1 VDYRFVDASGKEIPK
16 LEGKKILA
24 LLGLD
29 DVVDAVQSAHSAE
42 ISVVLG
48 EVAALSRRSDRPL
61 HVSYRFDKDSGKW
74 FASVEDIRTDFKL
87 EAEFEQHRSRDGF
100 SYWEATFK
108 LPFEWS
114 TSLTLVSAVFARL
127 NEKVADLEMKV
138 DELKGLYGDTG
149 ETLKRLS
156 SLSPKS
162 LRRLKRVVTQ
172 LSRLAKA
179 LEEIEEEEEEEEEEE
194 W

>member
-1 VDYRFVDASGKEIPK
+1 MDCRFVDVSGKEIPR
-16 LEGKKILA
+16 LEGKKILT
-24 LLGLD
+24 LVGLD
-29 DVVDAVQSAHSAE
+29 DVVDTVQSTHATG
-42 ISVVLG
+42 ISTVLG
-48 EVAALSRRSDRPL
+48 ELAALSRRTDRPL
-61 HVSYRFDKDSGKW
+61 HVSYRFDKESGKW
-74 FASVEDIRTDFKL
+74 FASVEDIRTDFKI
-87 EAEFEQHRSRDGF
+87 EMEFEEKRSRDGLT
-100 SYWEATFK
+100 YWEATFK

-114 TSLTLVSAVFARL
+114 TSLILVSAVFARL
-127 NEKVADLEMKV
+127 NEKVVNLEMKV
-138 DELKGLYGDTG
+138 DELKGLYGDTE